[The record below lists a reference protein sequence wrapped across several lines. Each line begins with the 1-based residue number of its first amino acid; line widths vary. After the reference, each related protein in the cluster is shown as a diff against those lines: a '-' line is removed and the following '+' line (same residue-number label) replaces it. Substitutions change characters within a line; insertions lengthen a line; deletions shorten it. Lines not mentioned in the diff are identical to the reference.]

1 VTSVVSVVKAEANI
15 NPHWMLVEGQNGVEL
30 LNGEA
35 LTDIKDRR
43 QDLPDVYIRN
53 DFVYV
58 LNPNNLFEAKPN
70 LYGDKVQLLKIS
82 EHRYDIDINTEKDWS
97 VAEAIFGFTENL
109 ERF

>member
-1 VTSVVSVVKAEANI
+1 MCPS
-15 NPHWMLVEGQNGVEL
+15 
-30 LNGEA
+30 
-35 LTDIKDRR
+35 LTDHYTPYLQSQYIYAKDGTFFI
-43 QDLPDVYIRN
+43 VFIYTIGYIH
-53 DFVYV
+53 F
-58 LNPNNLFEAKPN
+58 KPN